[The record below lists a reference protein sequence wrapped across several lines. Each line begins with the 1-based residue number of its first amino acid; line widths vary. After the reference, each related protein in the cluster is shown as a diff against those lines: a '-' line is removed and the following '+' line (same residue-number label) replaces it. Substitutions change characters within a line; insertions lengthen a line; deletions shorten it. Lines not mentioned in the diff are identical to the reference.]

1 MTGSGHLATHLGCN
15 GQNVSII
22 AQNEMQLKVPSG
34 LIEEVMKPVSYT
46 EGKDYTS
53 SPTPHPIN
61 GLNHK
66 SLFLLL
72 FLGFAMFVTFCL
84 AAVALYHIIELKAE
98 LALLTSK
105 LNCKIQT
112 RTSFPLSLKSREK
125 NNKVLT
131 YVPYLKMS
139 ESDSSQGITSGPHR
153 IRQEVTRSG
162 GKRRMKRSPQH
173 TTEAVLQSCLQ
184 LMADSRSNVQQ
195 QDDSSIVPWLLSF
208 KRGTAL
214 EEQGNKILVRET
226 GYFFVYGQVLYTD
239 EMFVMGHL
247 IQRKKAHVVGDDLSL
262 VTLFRCIQNM
272 PHANP
277 NNSCYT
283 AGIAKLEEG
292 DELHLTIP
300 RRGANIALDGDATF
314 FGAVRIL

>member
-1 MTGSGHLATHLGCN
+1 MKSFSHSG
-15 GQNVSII
+15 
-22 AQNEMQLKVPSG
+22 
-34 LIEEVMKPVSYT
+34 
-46 EGKDYTS
+46 GKGYTS
-53 SPTPHPIN
+53 SASHPFN
-61 GLNHK
+61 GLDHK

-72 FLGFAMFVTFCL
+72 FLGLAMTVASCL
-84 AAVALYHIIELKAE
+84 AAVSLYYVIELKAE

-105 LNCKIQT
+105 LNCRVQT
-112 RTSFPLSLKSREK
+112 RTSFPLSLRSQEKSKEVRP
-125 NNKVLT
+125 
-131 YVPYLKMS
+131 YIPYLKMS
-139 ESDSSQGITSGPHR
+139 ESASSQGITSGPHR
-153 IRQEVTRSG
+153 SSQDVTWSG
-162 GKRRMKRSPQH
+162 GKHRMRRSSQH
-173 TTEAVLQSCLQ
+173 TNEAVLQSCLQ
-184 LMADSRSNVQQ
+184 LMADSRSNIQQ

-226 GYFFVYGQVLYTD
+226 GYFFIYGQVLYTD
-239 EMFVMGHL
+239 ELFVMGHL

-262 VTLFRCIQNM
+262 VTLFRCVQNM